1 MKKLLALIIFLLI
14 FVPHA
19 IPSEFWISN
28 KYYFPDYRWAQK
40 IKPENL
46 IKFNPPEEK
55 VVMQS
60 KENEEAGV
68 QPPSPPEKKS
78 TEVKKE
84 APVSFFFDDADIY
97 EVIQTVFGE
106 VLKLNYIVDPKVKGR
121 VNFRT
126 ATPIPK
132 DEVLPV
138 MEIILRLNGIAVVEE
153 SGLYKIIPISNILK
167 EPAPIRFGRN
177 PGAVELKGVAIVQ
190 VVQLQY
196 VTSTEIIKILTPL
209 LSQGGSILDIAPNFL
224 IIEDTDANVK
234 RLLQVVETFDSE
246 KLRLAKPQVFV
257 YPVQNRKA
265 KDIAATLQQIFLR
278 YKTFRTDT
286 TKTAKT
292 CRGGK
297 MKKIYLIFPTLTFLI
312 SESQQ

>member
-19 IPSEFWISN
+19 ITAEFWTSN
-28 KYYFPDYRWAQK
+28 KYYFPDCRWAQK

-46 IKFNPPEEK
+46 IKFNTPEEK
-55 VVMQS
+55 VIMQS
-60 KENEEAGV
+60 KENEDAEV

-78 TEVKKE
+78 PEVKKE

-97 EVIQTVFGE
+97 EVIQTVFSE

-132 DEVLPV
+132 DEVLTV

-167 EPAPIRFGRN
+167 EPAPIRFERD
-177 PGAVELKGVAIVQ
+177 PGAVELKGVAIIQ
-190 VVQLQY
+190 VVQLQH

-224 IIEDTDANVK
+224 IIDDTDANVK

-246 KLRLAKPQVFV
+246 KLRLAKPQIFV

-265 KDIAATLQQIFLR
+265 KDIVATLQQIFLGA
-278 YKTFRTDT
+278 KPSEPTSVKPP
-286 TKTAKT
+286 TK
-292 CRGGK
+292 
-297 MKKIYLIFPTLTFLI
+297 PTKPA
-312 SESQQ
+312 EEVR